1 MPDTEAQTHPSTL
14 HIAQTDGSG
23 AKRSIPC
30 CVERFQGNRLRI
42 LTSERVATGTA
53 VSVEH
58 EDALLLGEVAHEAEQ
73 SASWALEIR
82 VEQMLN
88 GLMSLMALRARLL
101 EEAPA
106 SAPAEDSVG
115 SSSGK
120 LRSQ

>member
-1 MPDTEAQTHPSTL
+1 VPDTETQTHSSTL
-14 HIAQTDGSG
+14 HIAQTDGGG

-30 CVERFQGNRLRI
+30 RVERFQGNRLRI
-42 LTSERVATGTA
+42 LTSEGVATGTA

-58 EDALLLGEVAHEAEQ
+58 EDALLLGEVAHEVEQ

-106 SAPAEDSVG
+106 PAEASVG
-115 SSSGK
+115 SSPGK
-120 LRSQ
+120 LISQ

>member
-1 MPDTEAQTHPSTL
+1 
-14 HIAQTDGSG
+14 
-23 AKRSIPC
+23 
-30 CVERFQGNRLRI
+30 
-42 LTSERVATGTA
+42 
-53 VSVEH
+53 
-58 EDALLLGEVAHEAEQ
+58 
-73 SASWALEIR
+73 
-82 VEQMLN
+82 MLN